1 MTFKNHQYLYCHFLK
16 CLSFRHAYCV
26 AWYIIEFFHHPS
38 SWNTPA
44 EPSHITCTLTTP
56 IHPNYLPCGGSPRT
70 SLLFCHARRCTLLA
84 FATLPASSPAPSRA
98 ETMSLPWNTSSAA
111 PSAQQKVP
119 ARAVPGTIRQVRG
132 ATYPPL
138 TAPPGGQHK
147 EKVPSPQCAARSLF
161 AAAAPP
167 DGASGKPFQE
177 SLTCFAATH
186 VLRFRA
192 H

>member
-1 MTFKNHQYLYCHFLK
+1 
-16 CLSFRHAYCV
+16 
-26 AWYIIEFFHHPS
+26 
-38 SWNTPA
+38 
-44 EPSHITCTLTTP
+44 
-56 IHPNYLPCGGSPRT
+56 
-70 SLLFCHARRCTLLA
+70 
-84 FATLPASSPAPSRA
+84 
-98 ETMSLPWNTSSAA
+98 MSLPWNTSSAA

-138 TAPPGGQHK
+138 TAPPGGQQK
-147 EKVPSPQCAARSLF
+147 EKVPFPQCAARSLF